1 MQQLESLLTGH
12 ETAVEV
18 DFDALKHCI
27 RCYAHII
34 NICLSHVIA
43 SVTSVS
49 KLYLS
54 ALKVPFNSNRVFC
67 DDSED
72 ELDDN
77 NIDPNRDVDDLELD
91 GCYNGHGNPELIEW
105 FAGLKHD
112 PLKRARRVIRL
123 LRSLDQHREGLCEF
137 IKLGNEQKWFFEKT
151 QSGKISVKVPELQ
164 LLRDVKT
171 RWDSVYKMLERLRH
185 LRPVSLSQALSD
197 SALIEN
203 LM

>member
-1 MQQLESLLTGH
+1 MRQLEFLLAGR
-12 ETAVEV
+12 ETAIGF
-18 DFDALKHCI
+18 DFDAIKHRI

-34 NICLSHVIA
+34 NICSSHVIA

-49 KLYLS
+49 KSYLS
-54 ALKVPFNSNRVFC
+54 ALKVPFDSNRVFC
-67 DDSED
+67 DDFED
-72 ELDDN
+72 ELNDDD
-77 NIDPNRDVDDLELD
+77 IDPNRDVDELELD
-91 GCYNGHGNPELIEW
+91 GCYDGRGDPELIEW
-105 FAGLKHD
+105 FAGLKCD

-123 LRSLDQHREGLCEF
+123 LRSSDQRREGFREF
-137 IKLGNEQKWFFEKT
+137 IKLGNERKWFFEKT

-185 LRPVSLSQALSD
+185 LRPVSSSQALSD

-203 LM
+203 LT